1 MATYNNNEPD
11 FIHSSY
17 SFNPFSKYNVHAT
30 CRSCRSYNCLTVK
43 IVQFFKIILFESVLK
58 KRILIKPQTI
68 F

>member
-1 MATYNNNEPD
+1 MATYNNEPG

-17 SFNPFSKYNVHAT
+17 SFNHFPNIMSMPLAGVADHN
-30 CRSCRSYNCLTVK
+30 YNCLTVK
-43 IVQFFKIILFESVLK
+43 IVLFFRIILFESVLK